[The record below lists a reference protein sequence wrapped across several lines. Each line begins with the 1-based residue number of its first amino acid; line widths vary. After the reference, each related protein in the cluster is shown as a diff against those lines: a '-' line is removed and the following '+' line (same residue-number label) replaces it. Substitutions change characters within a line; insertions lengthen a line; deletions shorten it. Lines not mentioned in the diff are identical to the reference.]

1 MENDRS
7 EFRIIKNTKNC
18 KSIQTSLHKNNEI
31 ENMIFSAA
39 KLNKNS
45 EVKVYFKNIPA
56 DEYTLGYKKFCG
68 IKINDFVFYN
78 PSLFDLYPKFINFI
92 YSEQMIDLNKII
104 SKINL
109 SDAYFSNNKL
119 DFRKS
124 KPIIN
129 SNIHMNLDI
138 SFDEMIYLLDRI
150 TQYIYRKKVLKILT
164 VCYIKN

>member
-1 MENDRS
+1 
-7 EFRIIKNTKNC
+7 
-18 KSIQTSLHKNNEI
+18 
-31 ENMIFSAA
+31 
-39 KLNKNS
+39 
-45 EVKVYFKNIPA
+45 
-56 DEYTLGYKKFCG
+56 
-68 IKINDFVFYN
+68 
-78 PSLFDLYPKFINFI
+78 
-92 YSEQMIDLNKII
+92 MIDLNKII